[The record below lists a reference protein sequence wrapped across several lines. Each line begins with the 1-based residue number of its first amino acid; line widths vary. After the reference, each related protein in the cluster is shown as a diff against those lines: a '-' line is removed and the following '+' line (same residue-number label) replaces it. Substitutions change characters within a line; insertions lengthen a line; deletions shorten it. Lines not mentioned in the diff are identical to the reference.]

1 MVDNII
7 VFGHS
12 VTQGFWDEKGGWV
25 QRLRTFLDT
34 RALRTQDEE
43 DVFYTFNAGISGD
56 TTEDLL
62 ERFEDEYRRRGDS
75 EEYEELLL
83 IQIGTNDAITEDG
96 ERKVSEER
104 FRENIRKILSKG
116 EKLAD
121 RFIMVGDFP
130 VDPEMEKIPYAPEQ
144 VLRNEDVR
152 RYDRIKK
159 EICHETGI
167 EFIDLFKLMEDRE
180 VMEFLEEGVHPNS
193 EGHRVIH
200 RGVKETL
207 EEKNLI

>member
-1 MVDNII
+1 MDNII

-12 VTQGFWDEKGGWV
+12 VTQGLWDEKGGWV
-25 QRLRTFLDT
+25 QRLRTFLDS
-34 RALRTQDEE
+34 RALETQDEH

-83 IQIGTNDAITEDG
+83 IQIGTNDAIIEDG
-96 ERKVSEER
+96 EKRVTEDK
-104 FRENIRKILSKG
+104 FKENIREILDKG

-121 RFIMVGDFP
+121 KVIMIGDFP
-130 VDPEMEKIPYAPEQ
+130 VDPEMEEIPYAPEQ

-159 EICHETGI
+159 EICHEKGI
-167 EFIDLFKLMEDRE
+167 EFIDMFKLMEDRE
-180 VMEFLEEGVHPNS
+180 IMNFLEEGVHPNS
-193 EGHRVIH
+193 EGHRVIY
-200 RGVKETL
+200 REVKERL

>member
-12 VTQGFWDEKGGWV
+12 VTQGYWDEKGGWV
-25 QRLRTFLDT
+25 QMLRTFLDS
-34 RALRTQDEE
+34 RALETQDED

-83 IQIGTNDAITEDG
+83 IQIGTNDAIIEDG
-96 ERKVSEER
+96 EKRVTEDK
-104 FRENIRKILSKG
+104 FKENIREILDKG

-121 RFIMVGDFP
+121 KVIMVGDFP

-152 RYDRIKK
+152 RYDSIKK
-159 EICHETGI
+159 EICREKGI
-167 EFIDLFKLMEDRE
+167 EFIDMFKLMEDRE
-180 VMEFLEEGVHPNS
+180 VMDFLEERVHPNS
-193 EGHRVIH
+193 DGHEIMYRC
-200 RGVKETL
+200 VKERL
-207 EEKNLI
+207 ESKI